1 VSYTATSNT
10 GAAVG
15 SFSGVTLAENAV
27 ATATFNVGTTSFLG
41 AVTIRAT
48 AEGGET
54 TSATLQVVP

>member
-1 VSYTATSNT
+1 M
-10 GAAVG
+10 G

-27 ATATFNVGTTSFLG
+27 ATATFNVGTTSSLG